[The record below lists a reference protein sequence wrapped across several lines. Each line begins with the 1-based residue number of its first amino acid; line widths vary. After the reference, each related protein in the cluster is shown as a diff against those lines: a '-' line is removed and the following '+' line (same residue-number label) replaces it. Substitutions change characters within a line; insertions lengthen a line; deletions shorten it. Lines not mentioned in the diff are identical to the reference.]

1 MREGRKR
8 SGLTTRVQDSEKSSR
23 QIHTAS
29 KPGDRLI
36 GHRLQEDALRPW
48 PLWVPVLSS
57 AASWAA
63 RVTCGTIRWAFA
75 GTWNWDTPAAKP
87 RGPVKPTHRWLGPDQ
102 TLTFIFYINAWQNL
116 SSSGHEGSGLQPQQ
130 SRTFLLQPLHQ
141 GLAWFFP
148 PRIKIIWRV
157 LATFGLCDLPSI
169 TPQRLGTLFL
179 NHPAA
184 GRQESALCTVP
195 TCRSHLQALWP

>member
-1 MREGRKR
+1 MRYGLDP
-8 SGLTTRVQDSEKSSR
+8 SGYQCWAQQRAELQVLPVEQVAEPLPALETETHLR
-23 QIHTAS
+23 Q
-29 KPGDRLI
+29 
-36 GHRLQEDALRPW
+36 
-48 PLWVPVLSS
+48 
-57 AASWAA
+57 
-63 RVTCGTIRWAFA
+63 
-75 GTWNWDTPAAKP
+75 N
-87 RGPVKPTHRWLGPDQ
+87 RGAPVKLTHRWLGPDQ

-116 SSSGHEGSGLQPQQ
+116 SSSGHEGSGLQPQR
-130 SRTFLLQPLHQ
+130 SRTFLLQTPHQ
-141 GLAWFFP
+141 ILAWFFP